1 MTEALLRMQ
10 SITKEFPG
18 VRALNEVDFDLYKGE
33 VHCLVGENGA
43 GKSTLI
49 KIISGVYF
57 KDKGKIFIGSKE
69 VEISNPHQGM
79 MSGIS
84 VIYQDPDLIPSLNV
98 VENIFL
104 GNEIYTKWK
113 IINWKKMK
121 IEAKKLLN
129 SLNIDFSVNT
139 LIRNLSVAQQQFVAT
154 ARALSL
160 RSQILIMDEPST
172 VLSGK
177 ELDLLF
183 EVIRRLKRKGLGII
197 YISHRLSEIFEIG
210 DRVTIL
216 RDGEKVK
223 ESRVEEINL
232 DEIARYMVGR
242 EIKNYFFKKKISIGE
257 NILIV
262 KNLKR
267 REKLH
272 NINFQLKKG
281 EILGVFGLMGA
292 GRTELARAIIGADP
306 IDEGEIY
313 LKGKKINIKSPF
325 HALSLGISLI
335 PEDRK
340 RDGLLIFRSVE
351 ENISLTI
358 LREITRFNIIN
369 FRKLFELVIHFI
381 RRLRIA
387 TPSLYQSVENLSG
400 GNQQKVVIAKWLAS
414 RSKIFFMDEVTKGI
428 DVGAKVE
435 IYHLI
440 YDLVKEGCSI
450 VFISSELPEILSL
463 CDRILVMCGGKI
475 TKELLPKKTTQE
487 EILKFSLPI

>member
-1 MTEALLRMQ
+1 MDND
-10 SITKEFPG
+10 K
-18 VRALNEVDFDLYKGE
+18 Y
-33 VHCLVGENGA
+33 CLVGENGA
-43 GKSTLI
+43 GKSTLV
-49 KIISGVYF
+49 KIISGVYS
-57 KDKGKIFIGSKE
+57 KDKGKIFIGNKE
-69 VEISNPHQGM
+69 VEISNPHQGIM
-79 MSGIS
+79 LGIS

-104 GNEIYTKWK
+104 GNEMYTKWRV
-113 IINWKKMK
+113 INWEKMK

-129 SLNIDFSVNT
+129 SLDVDFSVNT
-139 LIRNLSVAQQQFVAT
+139 LVRDLSVAQQQFVAT

-160 RSQILIMDEPST
+160 RSNILIMDEPST

-183 EVIRRLKRKGLGII
+183 EVIRRLKKRGIGII

-210 DRVTIL
+210 DRITIL

-223 ESRVEEINL
+223 ESRVKEITL
-232 DEIARYMVGR
+232 DEITRYMVGR
-242 EIKNYFFKKKISIGE
+242 EIKNYFFKKEVPIGE
-257 NILIV
+257 DILMV

-267 REKLH
+267 RGKLH
-272 NINFQLKKG
+272 NINFQLRKG
-281 EILGVFGLMGA
+281 EILGVFGLVGA
-292 GRTELARAIIGADP
+292 GRTELARAIIGADS
-306 IDEGEIY
+306 IDEGEIF
-313 LKGKKINIKSPF
+313 LKGKKVNIKSPF
-325 HALSLGISLI
+325 HALSLGISLV

-340 RDGLLIFRSVE
+340 REGLLIFRSVE

-358 LREITRFNIIN
+358 LRKIIRFNIID
-369 FRKLFELVIHFI
+369 FRKLFELVTHFI
-381 RRLRIA
+381 RRLRIV

-400 GNQQKVVIAKWLAS
+400 GNQQKIVLAKWLAS
-414 RSKIFFMDEVTKGI
+414 GSKIFFMDEVTKGI

-435 IYHLI
+435 IYRLM

-450 VFISSELPEILSL
+450 IFISSELPEILSL
-463 CDRILVMCGGKI
+463 CDRVLVMYGGKI